1 MTITQ
6 AAKIITDRMLYI
18 DQITAGSGIAWTVMV
33 VVHDMDGIKSLIT
46 IDASMPEVL
55 DSLPVALKARGWAW
69 M

>member
-6 AAKIITDRMLYI
+6 AAKVIADKTLYI

-46 IDASMPEVL
+46 IDASMPAVL
-55 DSLPVALKARGWAW
+55 AELPAALKMYGWAW

>member
-18 DQITAGSGIAWTVMV
+18 DQLTAGSGIVWTVVV
-33 VVHDMDGIKSLIT
+33 VVHDMDGRKSVIT
-46 IDASMPEVL
+46 IDASMPAVL
-55 DSLPVALKARGWAW
+55 AELPTALKMYGWAW